1 MSGRTI
7 YLRKLEKEGMEKR
20 KGCNIPRGT
29 GGRGYKREGKG
40 CIPKEASGRG
50 YGEEGRGYI
59 PKEGGGREYGGK
71 EKNTE

>member
-29 GGRGYKREGKG
+29 SGRGYKREGKG
-40 CIPKEASGRG
+40 LYTQGGQRERVWRRG
-50 YGEEGRGYI
+50 KGLYTQ
-59 PKEGGGREYGGK
+59 GGQWERV
-71 EKNTE
+71 

>member
-29 GGRGYKREGKG
+29 GGRGYGREKESCMPKGTGARGYKREGK
-40 CIPKEASGRG
+40 
-50 YGEEGRGYI
+50 GYI
-59 PKEGGGREYGGK
+59 PKEGQWERV
-71 EKNTE
+71 

>member
-29 GGRGYKREGKG
+29 GARGYKREGKG
-40 CIPKEASGRG
+40 CIPKEGQW
-50 YGEEGRGYI
+50 EGV
-59 PKEGGGREYGGK
+59 
-71 EKNTE
+71 